1 MTMRVTPKVNVK
13 GEAGAD
19 LVAGTTYTVSDA
31 FGAALVGSGR
41 AVDTDGALTP
51 PGSEPAR
58 VNTNPLTGGNVLVA
72 GGRQLNQVNGTP
84 TTRSARIAAWTAGPI
99 IVAPLRVNGATYV
112 AGESVRLVD
121 GTHLTCTVG
130 GVAGG
135 AEPTG
140 YFDGRP
146 ITDGAVTWYASGWKK
161 TASDTDAPTVTYSV
175 SAAAAGLTTTKF
187 ATGTGPVQ
195 FLSSADVVPFNRTS
209 GAFVGAVGYAPG
221 NTSYS
226 GNATGD
232 VAAGSSVPV
241 SISGEAYSF
250 AQYDMEF
257 FVNDSKFM
265 LVMQTATQRLQVL
278 IDGKP
283 CFGSLVL
290 QAGVNGSGFVFD
302 FNGVHKNRR
311 ITICAVAAGQLP
323 AGVAL
328 TAQGS
333 LSAVPPTSDV
343 MLLLGDSFCATIV
356 PNLAEGHMG
365 TYLKR
370 YLGLG
375 GMVNAGVGGSG
386 YIAKVANSYNV
397 GEVIASPSNRTLFDY
412 LKPNHIFIHTVG
424 NDRAGNSVAAI
435 QSAALSTWQAIRAR
449 FPSAKITVT
458 DGYSAN
464 GGPDA
469 TAIAVAAGVS
479 ATFAAWGDPNSR
491 LIQEI
496 GAGGSA
502 SFIWGAGGAGSALVA
517 GNSSLFT
524 STDNVH
530 PSPAGSRYLA
540 ARFAQAMY
548 DAWGGDY

>member
-1 MTMRVTPKVNVK
+1 MVI
-13 GEAGAD
+13 
-19 LVAGTTYTVSDA
+19 
-31 FGAALVGSGR
+31 
-41 AVDTDGALTP
+41 
-51 PGSEPAR
+51 
-58 VNTNPLTGGNVLVA
+58 TNQLTGGNVLVA
-72 GGRQLNQVNGTP
+72 GSRQLNQVNNIP
-84 TTRSARIAAWTAGPI
+84 ATRAARIAAWAAGPI
-99 IVAPLRVNGATYV
+99 IVAPARVNGATYV
-112 AGESVRLVD
+112 AGESVRLAD

-161 TASDTDAPTVTYSV
+161 TASDADAPTVTYSV

-209 GAFVGAVGYAPG
+209 GAYIAAVGYSGGSAA
-221 NTSYS
+221 YA

-232 VAAGSSVPV
+232 VAAGSSLPV
-241 SISGEAYSF
+241 AISGESFGF
-250 AQYDMEF
+250 AQYDF
-257 FVNDSKFM
+257 DFYVNDSKFM
-265 LVMQTATQRLQVL
+265 LVMHMATQRIQVL

-283 CFGSLVL
+283 CFGSLPL
-290 QAGVNGSGFVFD
+290 QTGVNGSGLVFD

-311 ITICAVAAGQLP
+311 ITICAVAAPLTP

-356 PNLAEGHMG
+356 PNVADGHMG
-365 TYLKR
+365 TYMKR

-397 GEVIASPSNRTLFDY
+397 AEVIASPSNRTLFDY
-412 LKPNHIFIHTVG
+412 LKPTHVFIHTVVMT
-424 NDRAGNSVAAI
+424 AQVT
-435 QSAALSTWQAIRAR
+435 ALQPSKPLHFQHGR
-449 FPSAKITVT
+449 PSA
-458 DGYSAN
+458 
-464 GGPDA
+464 PDSHLQRSPLQMA
-469 TAIAVAAGVS
+469 TPQALAPMQRPLRWLRVS
-479 ATFAAWGDPNSR
+479 P
-491 LIQEI
+491 L
-496 GAGGSA
+496 
-502 SFIWGAGGAGSALVA
+502 
-517 GNSSLFT
+517 
-524 STDNVH
+524 
-530 PSPAGSRYLA
+530 PSQHGMTQIP
-540 ARFAQAMY
+540 
-548 DAWGGDY
+548 D